1 MSGLIVDETHLLA
14 DLRRATFTG
23 VRSNNLR
30 PTTND
35 QICSMH
41 DLPYLDGK
49 RGCER
54 CLDLFT
60 PQANATS
67 WKRGQSINHKD
78 AWTHEE
84 RAMLRD
90 PRMSDA
96 QISRVTGR
104 TIGAIYAQRKAM
116 RRQIRVGGQK

>member
-1 MSGLIVDETHLLA
+1 MNTALKVDETHLLD

-23 VRSNNLR
+23 VRSNNHAQ
-30 PTTND
+30 T
-35 QICSMH
+35 CSMH

-67 WKRGQSINHKD
+67 WKRGQIISNKD

-116 RRQIRVGGQK
+116 RRQIRVLSSGEK